1 MVKVGTCNT
10 SPYPDCGIKR
20 CCNPCAYYHNDQLKR
35 KKGERPETDEV
46 NCYHSTCTT
55 RLIST
60 PCMHN
65 LICKQ
70 QALSFGRY
78 VEAKHW
84 FWPKFHVWS
93 SMPRST
99 TLLSSLIG
107 VNLLHHSTY
116 HGMFGSTY
124 GETAFIAYT
133 VDMQLLVEA
142 ELVVGITQKRK
153 REEIS
158 SRVPLVF
165 KEHIFSI
172 SFTTTITS
180 IAASQPASS
189 LADASQVISPKTI
202 PPWYL
207 YSPPGHS
214 YCMQP
219 PVQPSMHMLWSTNA
233 VQMQAIYMYS
243 HRLSGQQ

>member
-1 MVKVGTCNT
+1 MAKIPRVVKHATVNHSVEFINWRELATPQYLSRYVWIDVRGDGVYCLYCRHAVARGSGT
-10 SPYPDCGIKR
+10 SGR
-20 CCNPCAYYHNDQLKR
+20 
-35 KKGERPETDEV
+35 
-46 NCYHSTCTT
+46 YHSKAEA
-55 RLIST
+55 RGD
-60 PCMHN
+60 
-65 LICKQ
+65 KQ
-70 QALSFGRY
+70 
-78 VEAKHW
+78 
-84 FWPKFHVWS
+84 
-93 SMPRST
+93 PRST
-99 TLLSSLIG
+99 C
-107 VNLLHHSTY
+107 V
-116 HGMFGSTY
+116 
-124 GETAFIAYT
+124 
-133 VDMQLLVEA
+133 
-142 ELVVGITQKRK
+142 
-153 REEIS
+153 
-158 SRVPLVF
+158 